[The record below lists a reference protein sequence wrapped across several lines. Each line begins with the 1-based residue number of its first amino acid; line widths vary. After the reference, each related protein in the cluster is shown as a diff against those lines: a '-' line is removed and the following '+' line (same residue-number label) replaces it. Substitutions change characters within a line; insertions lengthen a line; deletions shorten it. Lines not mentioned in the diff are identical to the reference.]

1 LRQGAGG
8 GARVA
13 IQVRPRV
20 LLGARGGDGGRPG
33 SGADVGGG
41 RASTTYLDACPP
53 SPSFPHPHPLPL
65 SPASQTPE
73 ETSTTAVSGVR
84 TTLVS
89 GSSGNATYED
99 THNGTHKETRNET
112 VVSGSGGNGMCRGA
126 ADCVDRESPAG
137 SRQIELSLICALS
150 REGSKVAALLKS
162 TRYSVTMWEIY
173 AWLCGIFMYVCMYVP
188 MYACMHTLSHTQA
201 HTHTHSVR
209 VCVCIH
215 NPLYWI
221 SYRQC
226 TRALTFENVCL
237 NKAWCARRE
246 RAHAQQRLLYCLSY
260 DPCTREL
267 TFENVCLN
275 EARCARRARGRCWR
289 QRGRC
294 VCVSGHA
301 HCVCMYVRTYVCA
314 YACMHACM
322 YVCMHI
328 YLCMIYIHFY
338 TYSYIYR

>member
-1 LRQGAGG
+1 
-8 GARVA
+8 
-13 IQVRPRV
+13 
-20 LLGARGGDGGRPG
+20 
-33 SGADVGGG
+33 
-41 RASTTYLDACPP
+41 
-53 SPSFPHPHPLPL
+53 
-65 SPASQTPE
+65 
-73 ETSTTAVSGVR
+73 
-84 TTLVS
+84 
-89 GSSGNATYED
+89 
-99 THNGTHKETRNET
+99 
-112 VVSGSGGNGMCRGA
+112 MCRGA

-188 MYACMHTLSHTQA
+188 MYACMHTLSLTHA
-201 HTHTHSVR
+201 RTHTHSVC

-221 SYRQC
+221 SYCQC

-237 NKAWCARRE
+237 NKAWFARRE

-260 DPCTREL
+260 DPCTRAL

-322 YVCMHI
+322 HACIYACMHVYIHACMYVCMYAYISMYDI
-328 YLCMIYIHFY
+328 YTLLYIQLYIQITAHR
-338 TYSYIYR
+338 SYRRAIGCLSPKHTHTHTRTHTHTHTHTAVFTDNCSSELSVGNWLLQPSPADLVPGSQAVDIR